1 MRDLKNF
8 LETSTIHGLQYIS
21 TTKNVA
27 RLLWTFV
34 VFSSFMSA
42 AYIIS
47 LSYKSWKE
55 NPITT
60 TVDILPMSQIKFPKV
75 TVCPPRE
82 TYTNLNYDITQ
93 AEKRTLDIE
102 TREMLT
108 DYSLDVIQ
116 EALFDR
122 MLTTLNKIQE
132 KDKYYN
138 LYRGYSKFHNPYYQ
152 CDINHKT
159 FWCYQGL
166 IYFQLDS
173 SVTSGSISTFKFGKS
188 YNKHYVINFIDI
200 QMKIFVPES
209 LINMNNTVLYV
220 ELETYPE
227 NNHGMTFGKE
237 IIKQRMFTRNIS
249 NPVGSYNFNYQANYS
264 PDDLKN
270 FTLVEVV

>member
-152 CDINHKT
+152 CEINRKT

-166 IYFQLDS
+166 IYFLEWGDVRL
-173 SVTSGSISTFKFGKS
+173 SVLFCS
-188 YNKHYVINFIDI
+188 
-200 QMKIFVPES
+200 
-209 LINMNNTVLYV
+209 VLCC
-220 ELETYPE
+220 LSRT
-227 NNHGMTFGKE
+227 
-237 IIKQRMFTRNIS
+237 
-249 NPVGSYNFNYQANYS
+249 
-264 PDDLKN
+264 
-270 FTLVEVV
+270 